1 MLRYKNSLLERILL
15 EKGIDVQAELRLK
28 TGAPGATAKPA
39 MPPKAAPGPTARPAQ
54 RLPGGITSKPDAFAM
69 SQRDGAYG
77 VPSPQFQAT
86 PTSHVS
92 SPSHAKSPGFGFQG
106 AMSPVG
112 VEQQGGRPQ
121 LLPQPRTF
129 NNQTSPPAISMPQT
143 DPTDKPRGARGQR
156 VAAQYYPS
164 PFQKHYDQLG
174 KSLYVTSYCESVKRL
189 ELTPFT
195 EQEYDAQADMVDE
208 DHDGSVNAS
217 YLPGFTPQSVTS
229 GSHSLSGF
237 NPPPGGDGGG
247 TDFGAANQLL
257 GQYEPMLDAD
267 PFGLSASMHFPT
279 PFNYE
284 QNNPRN

>member
-174 KSLYVTSYCESVKRL
+174 KSLYVTSHCESVKSALTNSIHRARVRCTSRHGRRRPRRL
-189 ELTPFT
+189 SQCLVPSRIHST
-195 EQEYDAQADMVDE
+195 VC
-208 DHDGSVNAS
+208 HIWI
-217 YLPGFTPQSVTS
+217 PQ
-229 GSHSLSGF
+229 LIRI
-237 NPPPGGDGGG
+237 
-247 TDFGAANQLL
+247 Q
-257 GQYEPMLDAD
+257 
-267 PFGLSASMHFPT
+267 PT
-279 PFNYE
+279 P
-284 QNNPRN
+284 RRGWRWH